1 MRAGPGD
8 GLERMTAM
16 PATEFDLVDDPIAD
30 AAAADL
36 VYVSDA
42 QPGIRRRRRG
52 RGFSYH
58 VDGTRVTAPATLERI
73 RSLAV
78 PPAWSDVWICRNPD
92 GHLQATG
99 RDARGRKQYRY
110 HPRWREVRDA
120 NKFAALHAFGT
131 ALPDLRGRVD
141 RDLRKAGMPRDKAL
155 ALVSCLLDRTL
166 VRVGNKE
173 YADDNESYGLTTL
186 TPEHADVGWNSVS
199 FDFIG
204 KGGVE
209 HHVEIADGRLA
220 RLVRRCHELGGQSLF
235 SYRDAETG
243 DVCGVSSTDVNEYL
257 NLTTGLPIT
266 AKDFR
271 TWGGTVRATEFLA
284 LRGPPS
290 EDDDVDATILEAVD
304 DAAEHLRNTRTVC
317 RNCYLHPTVLDAYRD
332 GSLLHA
338 WNKSRSSARLARA
351 ERTVLSLIEDA

>member
-1 MRAGPGD
+1 MS
-8 GLERMTAM
+8 AM
-16 PATEFDLVDDPIAD
+16 PETELVDDPVAD
-30 AAAADL
+30 AVAADL
-36 VYVSDA
+36 VYVSDE
-42 QPGIRRRRRG
+42 QPGIQRRRRG

-58 VDGTRVTAPATLERI
+58 DGDKHVTAATTLERI
-73 RSLAV
+73 QALAV
-78 PPAWSDVWICRNPD
+78 PPAWSDVWICRDPD

-131 ALPDLRGRVD
+131 ALPELRGRVD
-141 RDLRKAGMPRDKAL
+141 GDLRKTGMPRDKAL

-186 TPEHADVGWNSVS
+186 TPEHAEVGWNSVT

-243 DVCGVSSTDVNEYL
+243 EVSGVSSTDVNDYL
-257 NLTTGLPIT
+257 NLITGLPIT

-271 TWGGTVRATEFLA
+271 TWGGTVRATEYLA
-284 LRGPPS
+284 LQGLPG
-290 EDDDVDATILEAVD
+290 DDKEVDATIVEAVD

-332 GSLLHA
+332 GSLLEA
-338 WNKSRSSARLARA
+338 WNTSRSSAKLARA
-351 ERTVLSLIEDA
+351 ERTVLSLIG